1 MRVLV
6 LSLSTLWGAT
16 TLVAQ
21 QRAIS
26 DSDLFAF
33 RWAASPQISPDG
45 RQSAYVLVTVKA
57 KHDGYETSLWAVGTD
72 GASAPRRLTAGP
84 RDGAPRWSPDGSTL
98 AFLRAKEGRPQ
109 LYLLPL
115 GGGEAQ
121 QLTDLPKGASAAVW
135 SPDGKTIAFTSTTTP
150 EDLAKKDTT
159 EKPKSDVRIITLA
172 EFRAD
177 DEGYLDPAEHS
188 HIWTVPAGTPGDEP
202 AKARQVTMG
211 AFDENAPQWSRDGA
225 RIYFG
230 SDRVPESYYYA
241 PDNNVYSVPAAG
253 GALDTV
259 VDINGPAF
267 GFALGPDGKSV
278 AFRGWINPRAARS
291 YNQSDLFVWR
301 DGRAKN
307 LTADYDFDMGSDVIG
322 DQAPPRGGGASPT
335 IWTADGKAV
344 IVTTTEH
351 GRSNLVRFDAQ
362 TGAREPLTTGDHAI
376 LAYTATPDARRLV
389 MTMGDP
395 THLADLYALDAQTKR
410 LTQLT
415 HVNDSLFAKLQL
427 VTPEDFWYPSFD
439 GRKIETWIMK
449 PVGFTPG
456 KKYPLILNIHG
467 GPHTAYGYIFFHE
480 MQLMAA
486 RGYVVVYPNP
496 RGSTT
501 YGQEFGNIIQY
512 KYPGDDYK
520 DLMVAV
526 DSVIRRG
533 YVDSTKL
540 GVTGG
545 SGGGLLT
552 DWTVGHTHR
561 FAAAVSQRDVA
572 DWLGFWYTADFTL
585 FQPSWFRSTP
595 FRDPQ
600 EFLARSPVRYADSVT
615 TPLMFIL
622 GEEDLRAPPNQGGEA
637 MFRALKYLH
646 KTTVQVRFPGESHE
660 LSRSGKPVHRVERLQ
675 HILNWFDKYL
685 LGKPTTL
692 YDVR

>member
-1 MRVLV
+1 MRVLL

-33 RWAASPQISPDG
+33 RWVASPQISPDG
-45 RQSAYVLVTVKA
+45 RQSAYVLVTVNG
-57 KHDGYETSLWAVGTD
+57 KHDGYETSLWVVGTD

-98 AFLRAKEGRPQ
+98 AFLRNKEGRPQ

-121 QLTDLPKGASAAVW
+121 QLTDLPKGASAATW

-177 DEGYLDPAEHS
+177 DEGYFDPAEHS
-188 HIWTVPAGTPGDEP
+188 HIWTVPAGMPGDEP
-202 AKARQVTMG
+202 AKARQVTTG

-230 SDRVPESYYYA
+230 SDRVPESYYYP

-267 GFALGPDGKSV
+267 GFALGSDGKSV

-291 YNQSDLFVWR
+291 YNQADLFVGR
-301 DGRAKN
+301 DGRATN
-307 LTADYDFDMGSDVIG
+307 LTADYDFDIGSDVIG

-362 TGAREPLTTGDHAI
+362 SGAREPLTTGDHAI

-389 MTMGDP
+389 LTMGDP

-410 LTQLT
+410 VTQLT

-427 VTPEDFWYPSFD
+427 VTPEDFWYSSFD

-533 YVDSTKL
+533 YVDSAKL

-660 LSRSGKPVHRVERLQ
+660 LSRSGKPTHRVGRLQ
-675 HILNWFDKYL
+675 HILTWFDKYL

>member
-1 MRVLV
+1 M
-6 LSLSTLWGAT
+6 
-16 TLVAQ
+16 
-21 QRAIS
+21 
-26 DSDLFAF
+26 
-33 RWAASPQISPDG
+33 
-45 RQSAYVLVTVKA
+45 
-57 KHDGYETSLWAVGTD
+57 
-72 GASAPRRLTAGP
+72 
-84 RDGAPRWSPDGSTL
+84 
-98 AFLRAKEGRPQ
+98 
-109 LYLLPL
+109 
-115 GGGEAQ
+115 
-121 QLTDLPKGASAAVW
+121 
-135 SPDGKTIAFTSTTTP
+135 
-150 EDLAKKDTT
+150 
-159 EKPKSDVRIITLA
+159 
-172 EFRAD
+172 
-177 DEGYLDPAEHS
+177 
-188 HIWTVPAGTPGDEP
+188 
-202 AKARQVTMG
+202 
-211 AFDENAPQWSRDGA
+211 
-225 RIYFG
+225 
-230 SDRVPESYYYA
+230 
-241 PDNNVYSVPAAG
+241 
-253 GALDTV
+253 
-259 VDINGPAF
+259 
-267 GFALGPDGKSV
+267 
-278 AFRGWINPRAARS
+278 
-291 YNQSDLFVWR
+291 
-301 DGRAKN
+301 
-307 LTADYDFDMGSDVIG
+307 IG

-335 IWTADGKAV
+335 IWTSDGKAV

-376 LAYTATPDARRLV
+376 LAYAATPDARRLAL
-389 MTMGDP
+389 TMGDP
-395 THLADLYALDAQTKR
+395 THLADLYALDVQTKR

-427 VTPEDFWYPSFD
+427 VTPEDFWYSSFD

-533 YVDSTKL
+533 YVDSAKL

-615 TPLMFIL
+615 TPLLFIL
-622 GEEDLRAPPNQGGEA
+622 GDADFRTPPTQGGEA

-646 KTTVQVRFPGESHE
+646 KTTAQVRFAGESHE
-660 LSRSGKPVHRVERLQ
+660 LSRSGKPMHRVERLQ

-692 YDVR
+692 YDPR